1 MTDRRTPLFPLQA
14 LRIADVRSP
23 VACEKPR
30 DAQLWESVT
39 IAANCVTARNCSS
52 ASRAHSWPQARSGP
66 QHAGHIPGHKRERLC
81 AISCVSDH
89 KREHLCA
96 ISCVSDH
103 KARFLKQQQAF
114 VFRNELHVK

>member
-14 LRIADVRSP
+14 LRIADVTSP

-52 ASRAHSWPQARSGP
+52 ASIVTFWPQARSGP
-66 QHAGHIPGHKRERLC
+66 QHAATFLATSAVTVLGLC
-81 AISCVSDH
+81 AISCVSVH
-89 KREHLCA
+89 
-96 ISCVSDH
+96 
-103 KARFLKQQQAF
+103 KQQNPMLF
-114 VFRNELHVK
+114 LD

>member
-14 LRIADVRSP
+14 LRIADVTSP

-30 DAQLWESVT
+30 DAQLG
-39 IAANCVTARNCSS
+39 ICNNCGELCYGSELQFGLA
-52 ASRAHSWPQARSGP
+52 AHSWPQARSGP

>member
-30 DAQLWESVT
+30 DAQLSESVT

-52 ASRAHSWPQARSGP
+52 ASRL
-66 QHAGHIPGHKRERLC
+66 IPGHKRARGLNTQATFLATSANVC
-81 AISCVSDH
+81 AQYLAFLTTSANICAQYLAFLTTKRVS
-89 KREHLCA
+89 
-96 ISCVSDH
+96 
-103 KARFLKQQQAF
+103 
-114 VFRNELHVK
+114 

>member
-30 DAQLWESVT
+30 GAQLWESVT

-52 ASRAHSWPQARSGP
+52 ARVL
-66 QHAGHIPGHKRERLC
+66 IPGHKRARGLMQGPDPQKSRVL
-81 AISCVSDH
+81 AIQT
-89 KREHLCA
+89 EPNTL
-96 ISCVSDH
+96 
-103 KARFLKQQQAF
+103 
-114 VFRNELHVK
+114 

>member
-30 DAQLWESVT
+30 DAQLSESVT

-52 ASRAHSWPQARSGP
+52 ASIATFWPQARSGP

-89 KREHLCA
+89 K
-96 ISCVSDH
+96 
-103 KARFLKQQQAF
+103 ARFLKQQQAF

>member
-30 DAQLWESVT
+30 DAQLSESVT

-66 QHAGHIPGHKRERLC
+66 QHAGHIPGHKRERLL
-81 AISCVSDH
+81 ATVLG
-89 KREHLCA
+89 LCA
-96 ISCVSDH
+96 ISCVSVQ
-103 KARFLKQQQAF
+103 KQQNPMLF
-114 VFRNELHVK
+114 LN

>member
-14 LRIADVRSP
+14 LRIADVTSP

-52 ASRAHSWPQARSGP
+52 ASRL
-66 QHAGHIPGHKRERLC
+66 IPGHKRARGLNTQATFLATSANVC
-81 AISCVSDH
+81 AQYLAFLTCRTPDFISNG
-89 KREHLCA
+89 
-96 ISCVSDH
+96 
-103 KARFLKQQQAF
+103 QAA
-114 VFRNELHVK
+114 

>member
-30 DAQLWESVT
+30 DAQLSESVT

-52 ASRAHSWPQARSGP
+52 ARVL
-66 QHAGHIPGHKRERLC
+66 IPGHKRARGLNTQAAFLATSANVCLLLFWVCAQYLAFLTTRLQNPMRVC
-81 AISCVSDH
+81 TKSSG
-89 KREHLCA
+89 
-96 ISCVSDH
+96 
-103 KARFLKQQQAF
+103 KAW
-114 VFRNELHVK
+114 VKPPHTPH

>member
-14 LRIADVRSP
+14 LRIADVTSP

-52 ASRAHSWPQARSGP
+52 ASRARSWPQAHLRQS
-66 QHAGHIPGHKRERLC
+66 
-81 AISCVSDH
+81 VSDH
-89 KREHLCA
+89 KRFVNKFA
-96 ISCVSDH
+96 SVRDIS
-103 KARFLKQQQAF
+103 RF
-114 VFRNELHVK
+114 

>member
-30 DAQLWESVT
+30 DTQLSESVT

-52 ASRAHSWPQARSGP
+52 ASIATFWPQARSGSY
-66 QHAGHIPGHKRERLC
+66 I
-81 AISCVSDH
+81 SDH
-89 KREHLCA
+89 NNSA
-96 ISCVSDH
+96 SDV
-103 KARFLKQQQAF
+103 ASVRDILRF
-114 VFRNELHVK
+114 